1 MVLKKISVKVCGKLT
16 EKYLDKFESIKKP
29 LEKSNLKYLFRVYV
43 NIIVFLTLFSFIISF
58 SFFLFLFV
66 FIFKYLFLWGLIG
79 SLLGSGT
86 VSSLVFFL
94 AYSYPINQSRKRKK
108 NINSNLPFAVN
119 HMSAIASSGVP
130 PYVIFKLLTGFKEY
144 GEVSEEATRIVR
156 NVDTFG
162 QDITSSIEQIAK
174 ETPSKKFEELLRGII
189 STVETGGNLQE
200 YLRVQA
206 KQALF
211 DYRLK
216 REEYMESLSTY
227 ADFYTAVLIA
237 APLFLIA
244 LLAIMNM
251 IGRQFAG
258 MNIQDLMTLGI
269 YLIIPA
275 MNSIFIA
282 FVHLTSPSEV

>member
-16 EKYLDKFESIKKP
+16 ENYLDKFESIKKP

-66 FIFKYLFLWGLIG
+66 FIFRYLFVWGLIG

-94 AYSYPINQSRKRKK
+94 VYSYPINQSRKRK
-108 NINSNLPFAVN
+108 NSINTNLPFAVN

-282 FVHLTSPSEV
+282 FVHLTSPGEV